1 MDAPDRHDTMV
12 EATAL
17 AQTNEYE
24 SYHQG
29 VVICSYLI
37 VAVVACIAA
46 RDVAVQRAA
55 HTGGVSPDL
64 VGAAAGKDGVNRY
77 ERAHSPPCSPIMPIP
92 GALDRSSAR
101 VARRRARDAL
111 SARPIATHRPAFSG
125 R

>member
-1 MDAPDRHDTMV
+1 MDAPDRHDAMV

-64 VGAAAGKDGVNRY
+64 VGAAAGKDGVSRY
-77 ERAHSPPCSPIMPIP
+77 ERAHSPPCSPIVPIL
-92 GALDRSSAR
+92 GALD
-101 VARRRARDAL
+101 
-111 SARPIATHRPAFSG
+111 
-125 R
+125 

>member
-46 RDVAVQRAA
+46 RDVAFHA
-55 HTGGVSPDL
+55 
-64 VGAAAGKDGVNRY
+64 
-77 ERAHSPPCSPIMPIP
+77 SPPPPPSSVVVVVGDPDPSSPPH
-92 GALDRSSAR
+92 A
-101 VARRRARDAL
+101 
-111 SARPIATHRPAFSG
+111 IADDTRM
-125 R
+125 

>member
-64 VGAAAGKDGVNRY
+64 VGAAAGKDGVREKNNYGKIKRFDKRWY
-77 ERAHSPPCSPIMPIP
+77 
-92 GALDRSSAR
+92 D
-101 VARRRARDAL
+101 RRRE
-111 SARPIATHRPAFSG
+111 S
-125 R
+125 

>member
-17 AQTNEYE
+17 AQSNEYE

-46 RDVAVQRAA
+46 R
-55 HTGGVSPDL
+55 
-64 VGAAAGKDGVNRY
+64 
-77 ERAHSPPCSPIMPIP
+77 ERACGPPP
-92 GALDRSSAR
+92 GA
-101 VARRRARDAL
+101 
-111 SARPIATHRPAFSG
+111 
-125 R
+125 

>member
-64 VGAAAGKDGVNRY
+64 VGAAAGKDDNELLRQF
-77 ERAHSPPCSPIMPIP
+77 
-92 GALDRSSAR
+92 ALAITP
-101 VARRRARDAL
+101 
-111 SARPIATHRPAFSG
+111 SARPAPQTQMYCRVTETPTRVETIQN
-125 R
+125 

>member
-64 VGAAAGKDGVNRY
+64 VGAAAGKDGVSRY
-77 ERAHSPPCSPIMPIP
+77 ERAHVTSVFADRAHSWRTGPIERACGPPP
-92 GALDRSSAR
+92 GA
-101 VARRRARDAL
+101 
-111 SARPIATHRPAFSG
+111 
-125 R
+125 